1 MHTHTPRGLTRS
13 APAPAVRTQT
23 RAPCR
28 APSRCACT
36 TRTPFTHIP
45 ARPAPG
51 TRCPT
56 KHNPAAALVR
66 AQAGGAGPAVPDHFA
81 VPVLPSKPCATG
93 LGPCINAGQ
102 GDAAHRSAAL
112 ELPSWCPARLS
123 LPQRV
128 LLLAQQMLG
137 TLGRCC
143 LFQSTAK
150 LQPPQLQQQPQ
161 ALGGCGRSG
170 QGAAP
175 RAGAGTGPGASGAC
189 PGAGRVAGRKC
200 LVLGEGPGGSRLIKP
215 RAGGRC
221 LEVPRGWN
229 AARSREMDWGAGDRA
244 WGGQGLPR
252 RLPAS
257 RSPPPC
263 AGGGPL
269 GGSPRVLAGVSP

>member
-1 MHTHTPRGLTRS
+1 MPE
-13 APAPAVRTQT
+13 
-23 RAPCR
+23 
-28 APSRCACT
+28 
-36 TRTPFTHIP
+36 
-45 ARPAPG
+45 
-51 TRCPT
+51 
-56 KHNPAAALVR
+56 
-66 AQAGGAGPAVPDHFA
+66 HFA

-93 LGPCINAGQ
+93 LGPRISAGQ
-102 GDAAHRSAAL
+102 GNAAHRSAAL

-123 LPQRV
+123 LPQC
-128 LLLAQQMLG
+128 LALG
-137 TLGRCC
+137 PADAGDTWPVPPLPERG
-143 LFQSTAK
+143 
-150 LQPPQLQQQPQ
+150 QPPAPQLQQQPQ
-161 ALGGCGRSG
+161 ALGGCGRRG

-229 AARSREMDWGAGDRA
+229 AAWSREMDWGAGDRA

-252 RLPAS
+252 CLPAS

-263 AGGGPL
+263 AGGGPP
-269 GGSPRVLAGVSP
+269 GGSPRVLAGASP